1 MYTLAAIS
9 IPFGPNIIEFGPFI
23 LAWHGFFTFVAVAT
37 SVYLAVRWGT
47 KQGLSA
53 DAIYS
58 ISVWAIIGGILG
70 ARIVH
75 IIDFWGP
82 IYQHDP
88 IRLLYVWQ
96 GGIAIYGGIL
106 GGFAGGALY
115 VIIRNSDRFLAMWG
129 SVYKVM
135 PFLGEPNKAP
145 LPPIGLMVD
154 ITTPALLISMAIGR
168 VGDIIN
174 GEHFAKATNL
184 AWGFIYTNPSSPGYQ
199 QPASHP
205 AVAYELIFDLLLL
218 AAIWPLRK
226 RLRPHGMYFVLYGG
240 LYSMGRF
247 FLSFLRVEQIP
258 YFDVLNQAQIIAL
271 MVMAVAI
278 PLVVFKAKFEKP
290 TQDAESG
297 RRGQRRAR

>member
-1 MYTLAAIS
+1 MYALAAIS
-9 IPFGPNIIEFGPFI
+9 IPFGPNIVDFGPFI

-47 KQGLSA
+47 KQGLSS

-58 ISVWAIIGGILG
+58 IAVWAIIGGIVG
-70 ARIVH
+70 ARVVH
-75 IIDFWGP
+75 VIDFWGTH
-82 IYQHDP
+82 YQNN
-88 IRLLYVWQ
+88 LMAVFQVWQ

-106 GGFAGGALY
+106 GGFAGGSLY

-129 SVYKVM
+129 SLYKVM

-145 LPPIGLMVD
+145 LPSIGLMAD

-174 GEHFAKATNL
+174 GEHFAKATDL
-184 AWGFIYTNPSSPGYQ
+184 AWGFIYTNASSPGYQ
-199 QPASHP
+199 QPAAHP

-218 AAIWPLRK
+218 AAIWPLRN
-226 RLRPHGMYFVLYGG
+226 RLRPHGMYFVMYGG

-247 FLSFLRVEQIP
+247 FLSFLRIEQVP

-271 MVMAVAI
+271 IVMAVAI
-278 PLVVFKAKFEKP
+278 PLVVFKAQFVRP
-290 TQDAESG
+290 TQTTETR
-297 RRGQRRAR
+297 RRGQRRAG